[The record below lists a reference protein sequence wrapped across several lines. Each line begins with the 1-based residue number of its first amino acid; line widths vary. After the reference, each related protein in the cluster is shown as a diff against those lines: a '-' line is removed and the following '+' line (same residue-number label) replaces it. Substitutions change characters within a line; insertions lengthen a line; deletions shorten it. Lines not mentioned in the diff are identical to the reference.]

1 MLNKHFSLKICMLN
15 CDWKKNK
22 KCKYSSTQ
30 IFIVFITYCM
40 QFNHFK
46 RIPGLGEWGYIANRK
61 IFLERNLVERPWFRQ
76 YFWLPSFKNYV
87 HPMRAEFKVCRCIQI
102 SIVNKKNPELSLF
115 LQRYIIY
122 TNVCVSLYDNIFVY
136 MSITSIFKIFHR
148 CLVHIFDTCSLLF
161 FIPKHLKF

>member
-102 SIVNKKNPELSLF
+102 RIVNKKPPRVISLSST
-115 LQRYIIY
+115 IH
-122 TNVCVSLYDNIFVY
+122 NLYKCMCIVIWYYFCLYVHHVNI
-136 MSITSIFKIFHR
+136 
-148 CLVHIFDTCSLLF
+148 
-161 FIPKHLKF
+161 